1 MSKLQ
6 IANFFKNFGAEFS
19 KHFRD
24 AFEKPMTKMVSEM
37 QKNYKNLFQSF
48 KVARQNL
55 NGEKAGAREL
65 VDIFANIKSGNEE
78 ELNKSPHEREKA
90 ELLKYYEKQQK
101 KQKEYDYIDENV
113 KDSELAKKL
122 KGMIDMKY
130 ESQTVAEKTKGDLG
144 ELEKMFSSTMQN
156 ILKGTKDFDESMKSL
171 VNDLQNYFIKTFTDA
186 IAKGFINST
195 VGNLVSDT
203 MSGLTGFISA
213 NTSTG
218 VNGVFDVV
226 KHLFGFHHSGGYI
239 PRGTGDGF
247 SLPGTAEYLSVLKG
261 GERVLSPAEAIG
273 YNSPSE
279 ARKNIIVNNF
289 NVKAWDSKDVGQ
301 YLLDNKHLLANITYE
316 NIRNNNCSLRN
327 IIGGI

>member
-1 MSKLQ
+1 MSKLEF
-6 IANFFKNFGAEFS
+6 ASFFKSFGAEFS
-19 KHFRD
+19 KRFKD

-203 MSGLTGFISA
+203 MSGLTG
-213 NTSTG
+213 
-218 VNGVFDVV
+218 
-226 KHLFGFHHSGGYI
+226 LFFVHEI
-239 PRGTGDGF
+239 F
-247 SLPGTAEYLSVLKG
+247 L
-261 GERVLSPAEAIG
+261 
-273 YNSPSE
+273 
-279 ARKNIIVNNF
+279 
-289 NVKAWDSKDVGQ
+289 
-301 YLLDNKHLLANITYE
+301 
-316 NIRNNNCSLRN
+316 IR
-327 IIGGI
+327 